1 MSNLVV
7 EVLQNEVISKLGV
20 EDPTKVPVTLIKG
33 LYDLVK
39 DTDMSQI
46 LDTLF
51 ENSFPAWIK
60 KYVTIL
66 EQSQKDNDL
75 QGNDEHYDSIMCLLS
90 VSFKNNEDNIQ
101 KFNEKKMVDSI
112 TRIIKL
118 SFWEYDRYI
127 PCLNIIAN
135 VSNDSEALASIFMD
149 KLVHK
154 ILLGQI
160 KKSMN
165 VYKKSHSLRNE
176 LGQESV
182 KMEML
187 KYRTLAAEITALGG
201 LLRSPKR

>member
-1 MSNLVV
+1 
-7 EVLQNEVISKLGV
+7 
-20 EDPTKVPVTLIKG
+20 
-33 LYDLVK
+33 
-39 DTDMSQI
+39 
-46 LDTLF
+46 
-51 ENSFPAWIK
+51 
-60 KYVTIL
+60 
-66 EQSQKDNDL
+66 
-75 QGNDEHYDSIMCLLS
+75 MCLLS

-101 KFNEKKMVDSI
+101 KFNEKKMVDGI

-135 VSNDSEALASIFMD
+135 VSNDSEAIASIFMD

-182 KMEML
+182 
-187 KYRTLAAEITALGG
+187 
-201 LLRSPKR
+201 